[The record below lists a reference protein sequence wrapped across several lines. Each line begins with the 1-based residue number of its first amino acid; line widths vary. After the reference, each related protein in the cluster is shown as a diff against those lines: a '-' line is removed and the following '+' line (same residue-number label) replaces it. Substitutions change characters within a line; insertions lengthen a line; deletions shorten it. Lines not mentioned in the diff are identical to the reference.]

1 MIDASWIG
9 RVQNF
14 LFGFTFIVWDKFLK
28 QIGNNKL
35 ANKLE
40 NSFLLHGGGWKK
52 LERQK
57 VSNEAFNQYVFDK
70 LGSSTVRNYYGMIE
84 QTGSIYLECGHG
96 NLHAPKG
103 SHALI
108 RRLNDFSIAEHGEL
122 GVIQLFSDIQK
133 SYPGHSILTED
144 IGYTLPSKA
153 CVCGHEGVIVK
164 VDGRLESAEVRG
176 CSDAIYG

>member
-1 MIDASWIG
+1 MLKRVVEDIDDTWFKRIA
-9 RVQNF
+9 
-14 LFGFTFIVWDKFLK
+14 LK
-28 QIGNNKL
+28 
-35 ANKLE
+35 AD
-40 NSFLLHGGGWKK
+40 
-52 LERQK
+52 
-57 VSNEAFNQYVFDK
+57 NEAALEALQRRVKAAYDVEVVPQHSVNRP
-70 LGSSTVRNYYGMIE
+70 SASNGMIE

-108 RRLNDFSIAEHGEL
+108 RRLNDFSLAKHGEL

-176 CSDAIYG
+176 CSDAIFG